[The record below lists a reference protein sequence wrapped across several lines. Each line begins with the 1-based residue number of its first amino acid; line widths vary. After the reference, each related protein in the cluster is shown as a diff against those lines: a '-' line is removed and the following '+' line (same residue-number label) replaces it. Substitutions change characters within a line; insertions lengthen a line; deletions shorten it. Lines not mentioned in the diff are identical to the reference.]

1 MKIKK
6 VLFYALAAVLGG
18 CIPVI
23 SLNSFYNKSQ
33 ILFDK
38 NLLGTWVDEP
48 NNPKTTWVFSQ
59 NDDPNISYNLEFT
72 DEEGRKGSFIANL
85 ISLKDIYFLDVYP
98 AEMPW
103 DPEDPNKIQYLYNS
117 LFMIPA
123 HAIVRIDSIES
134 QLRLRLTETDKIK
147 DLLDENPNAIAYK
160 TIEERI
166 ILTAST
172 QDLQAFILKYSED
185 ERLFPDK
192 ITLYQLGDTTS
203 KP

>member
-38 NLLGTWVDEP
+38 NLLGTWIDEP

-72 DEEGRKGSFIANL
+72 DEEGRKGS
-85 ISLKDIYFLDVYP
+85 
-98 AEMPW
+98 
-103 DPEDPNKIQYLYNS
+103 
-117 LFMIPA
+117 
-123 HAIVRIDSIES
+123 SIHV
-134 QLRLRLTETDKIK
+134 
-147 DLLDENPNAIAYK
+147 
-160 TIEERI
+160 
-166 ILTAST
+166 
-172 QDLQAFILKYSED
+172 ILKTRIKYNIFIIHIS
-185 ERLFPDK
+185 RYPLM
-192 ITLYQLGDTTS
+192 Q
-203 KP
+203 